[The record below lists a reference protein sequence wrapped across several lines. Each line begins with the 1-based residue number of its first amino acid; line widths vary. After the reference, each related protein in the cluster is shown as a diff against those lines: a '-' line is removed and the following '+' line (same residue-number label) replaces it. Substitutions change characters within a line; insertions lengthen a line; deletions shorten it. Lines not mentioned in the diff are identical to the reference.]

1 MKFRT
6 LTCITAMTLFAVLA
20 VPVPLAAQEPQEGK
34 QHHRYKLIDMGT
46 FGGPASFVNPPFN
59 SVPALNS
66 RGTIVGSS
74 ATSIPITSTSDG
86 FVCGSPLGFVPA
98 SFHAFEWQ
106 KGVVTDLGALPPS
119 EENCSN
125 AGAVN
130 ASGES
135 AGTSEIDE
143 VDPVL
148 GVKEIRAVLWKQ
160 GEIINLGTLGGR
172 VSVGSVGGINNRGQV
187 VGAATNAILD
197 PFSFLYSLAGNS
209 NGTQTRAFLWQHGVM
224 QDLGTLGGP
233 DAWAFFVN
241 ERSQIAGQSYT
252 NSTPNPVTGI
262 PTQDPFLW
270 EDGRMIDLGTLG
282 GTLGVPSALNNRGQ
296 VIGTSNLAGD
306 NIADPFLWDRGK
318 LIDLFTDTIGGN
330 PILAFAINDRGEIV
344 GAAAFPNAP
353 FDAFLWRKGLAT
365 DLGHLDNCSSLA
377 FGINSHGQVVGGTF
391 SCADGT
397 HSRAF
402 LWENG
407 SMVDLNTLIPHN
419 SDFRVVEAEA
429 INDRGEIAGNGVP
442 PGVSPADVNTK
453 GHAFL
458 LIPCDENHDDSEC
471 EDEGEGT
478 AVARGETNQRPNV
491 VLPENF
497 RKPLQRRLGSRY
509 HIPGIVASPRD

>member
-1 MKFRT
+1 MKSRIWCTIART
-6 LTCITAMTLFAVLA
+6 LLPALFLTPQVS
-20 VPVPLAAQEPQEGK
+20 AQDNRDH
-34 QHHRYKLIDMGT
+34 QHKHHHYKLIDMGT

-59 SVPALNS
+59 SFPALNS

-74 ATSIPITSTSDG
+74 ATSIPLTSTSDV
-86 FVCGSPLGFVPA
+86 FVCGSVLGFVPA

-172 VSVGSVGGINNRGQV
+172 ASVGSVGGINNRGQV
-187 VGAATNAILD
+187 VGAATNAIPD

-209 NGTQTRAFLWQHGVM
+209 NGTQTRAFLWQRGVIE
-224 QDLGTLGGP
+224 DLGTLGGP

-241 ERSQIAGQSYT
+241 ERSQIAGQSFT

-262 PTQDPFLW
+262 PTEDPFLW

-282 GTLGVPSALNNRGQ
+282 GTLGFPSALNNRGQ

-306 NIADPFLWDRGK
+306 TIADPFLWDRGK
-318 LIDLFTDTIGGN
+318 LIDLFTDTVGGN
-330 PILAFAINDRGEIV
+330 PTLAFAINDRGEIV

-353 FDAFLWRKGLAT
+353 FDAFLWRKGVAT
-365 DLGHLDNCSSLA
+365 DLGHLDDCGSLA
-377 FGINSHGQVVGGTF
+377 FGINSRGQVVGGTF
-391 SCADGT
+391 SCGAGT
-397 HSRAF
+397 HARAF

-407 SMVDLNTLIPHN
+407 SMVDLNTLIPYD

-442 PGVSPADVNTK
+442 PGVSPAEVNTK
-453 GHAFL
+453 GRAFL
-458 LIPCDENHDDSEC
+458 LIPCDENHPAVEGCDYGLAEGSE
-471 EDEGEGT
+471 
-478 AVARGETNQRPNV
+478 AAAAR
-491 VLPENF
+491 
-497 RKPLQRRLGSRY
+497 K
-509 HIPGIVASPRD
+509 